1 MAVKAEPT
9 PKERRVTKET
19 LTELPQEFL
28 DCRDLRHPWK
38 VQGLFYVGPE
48 IHRRLVCP
56 RCKTV
61 ATDRWTPRGER
72 IARQYHYPKGYE
84 AKGVRI
90 RPIDV
95 RKEVLAHRVDV
106 YETEDDMKASLF
118 GGGRRKRA

>member
-1 MAVKAEPT
+1 MAAKTEPT
-9 PKERRVTKET
+9 RKEKRDVKET
-19 LTELPQEFL
+19 LNVLPQEYL
-28 DCRDLRHPWK
+28 DCRDLRHPWR

-72 IARQYHYPKGYE
+72 IARQYTYPKGYE

-95 RKEVLAHRVDV
+95 RKEVLSHRAEVFQ
-106 YETEDDMKASLF
+106 TEDEMKASLF
-118 GGGRRKRA
+118 GGRRKRA

>member
-1 MAVKAEPT
+1 MADQTA
-9 PKERRVTKET
+9 KEKREAKET
-19 LTELPQEFL
+19 LSVLPQEYL

-61 ATDRWTPRGER
+61 ATDRWTPRGDR
-72 IARQYHYPKGYE
+72 IARSYSYPKGYE

-95 RKEVLAHRVDV
+95 RKEVLTNRVDV
-106 YETEDDMKASLF
+106 YDTEDDMKASLF
-118 GGGRRKRA
+118 GGRRKRA